1 MSSGVPNNNS
11 DTSSASKSDG
21 IISTLKTMNRHSFAV
36 RLLIYIVLCTSVLAV
51 TITAVQLYWD
61 YKKEVQLLQ
70 DSISSLEQSLTS
82 SISNSL
88 WNLDEEQMLIQANG
102 ILNVSSVEYV
112 GIFSFHNG
120 TLNSVVEIGEQ
131 SPLNELS
138 HLYDLVH
145 KEEKIGG
152 LRIEASYELIYG
164 KLWEK
169 SIVILQT
176 QLVKIFLVA
185 MCVLYVVYHVVIK
198 HINRISSFVQGHKLD
213 SNESGDLLSLD
224 RSNHQDELDTLVESI
239 NALYHR
245 IDSELGKRKKMNNQ
259 LEYERDF
266 TRVIIQSSP
275 SLICSLNDQFE
286 IQLVNSEVEALLGVE
301 ERDLIGE
308 NWFGYFVNEDVE
320 RESEQELIENIPEF
334 DLVFTMRDQEGKQRF
349 LQWRVVENK
358 EQKRVMCFGIDVT
371 DLTNAENQ
379 LISLNRELEQKVK
392 DRTHSLEEANHELSD
407 TLSKLEETQESLIEA
422 EKMASL
428 GSLVGGVAHEINTPL
443 GISVTATSFID
454 EKVNVLQTGF
464 ETGKLSKKQ
473 FSGAIESLK
482 ESAQI
487 LTANLSRAEQLVSS
501 FKQVAVDQ
509 SSESV
514 YPFNVKENL
523 EKVLLSLSHE
533 LKVANV
539 SVEVDC
545 PDNIHIESYPS
556 CYIQIYTNLIANSIR
571 HGFDEWS
578 GDKNIFIH
586 VSTNEE
592 NLIIC
597 YKDTGQGV
605 DEQILKRIFEPFVT
619 TKRGKGGSG
628 LGANIIYNIVNQLL
642 KGKIECSSEL
652 GHGAE
657 FVITVPLQLDLQ
669 DKQESA

>member
-1 MSSGVPNNNS
+1 MSSDAPNHNS
-11 DTSSASKSDG
+11 DISHQRKSDG
-21 IISTLKTMNRHSFAV
+21 IISTLRTMNSHSFAV
-36 RLLIYIVLCTSVLAV
+36 RLLIYIVLCTSVLAI
-51 TITAVQLYWD
+51 TITVIQLYWD

-70 DSISSLEQSLTS
+70 TSIISVEQSLTS

-88 WNLDEEQMLIQANG
+88 WNLDEEQMVMQANG
-102 ILNVSSVEYV
+102 ILNVPSVQYV
-112 GIFSFHNG
+112 GIYSFHNG
-120 TLNSVVEIGEQ
+120 VLNPVVEIGEKN
-131 SPLNELS
+131 PLSEIS
-138 HLYDLVH
+138 HLHDLVY
-145 KEEKIGG
+145 KDAKVGV
-152 LRIEASYELIYG
+152 LKIEASYHLIYS

-169 SIVILQT
+169 SIIILQT
-176 QLVKIFLVA
+176 QILKIFLVA

-198 HINRISSFVQGHKLD
+198 HINRISSFVQGQKLD
-213 SNESGDLLSLD
+213 NHEPGDLLSLD
-224 RSNHQDELDTLVESI
+224 RETHKDELDTLVESI

-245 IDSELGKRKKMNNQ
+245 IDSELSKRKKINDQ

-275 SLICSLNDQFE
+275 SLICSLNDAFE
-286 IQLVNSEVEALLGVE
+286 IQLVNSEVEILLGIE
-301 ERDLIGE
+301 ERELIGKS
-308 NWFGYFVNEDVE
+308 WFEYFVDDDVDKE
-320 RESEQELIENIPEF
+320 CENNLIQNIPEF
-334 DLVFTMRDQEGKQRF
+334 ELIFTMRDTLGTQRF

-379 LISLNRELEQKVK
+379 LMALNRELEQKVK
-392 DRTHSLEEANHELSD
+392 DRTRSLEQANHELSD

-454 EKVNVLQTGF
+454 EKINVLKTGF
-464 ETGKLSKKQ
+464 ETGKLSKAQ

-482 ESAQI
+482 ESAHI
-487 LTANLSRAEQLVSS
+487 LTSNLSRAEQLVSS

-514 YPFNVKENL
+514 YPFYVKENL

-533 LKVANV
+533 LKVARV

-578 GDKNIFIH
+578 GDRNIFIH
-586 VSTNEE
+586 VSTDED
-592 NLIIC
+592 NLIIR

-605 DEQILKRIFEPFVT
+605 DDAILKRIFEPFIT

-628 LGANIIYNIVNQLL
+628 LGAHIIYNIVNQLL
-642 KGKIECSSEL
+642 KGKIECTSER

-657 FVITVPLQLDLQ
+657 FVISVPLQLDLQ